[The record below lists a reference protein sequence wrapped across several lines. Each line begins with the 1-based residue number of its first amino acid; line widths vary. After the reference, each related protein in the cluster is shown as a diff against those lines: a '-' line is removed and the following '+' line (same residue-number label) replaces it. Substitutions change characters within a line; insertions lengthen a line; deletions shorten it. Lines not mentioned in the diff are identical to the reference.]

1 MGCLKLDKCP
11 FYKDSK
17 TNHTIEVASEASHE
31 GRGDFLLPA
40 TVKAFHYP
48 YSTTLFLQ
56 HSKRAQLT
64 ITISR

>member
-1 MGCLKLDKCP
+1 MGCLKPDKCP

-17 TNHTIEVASEASHE
+17 TNHTIELASEASHE

-48 YSTTLFLQ
+48 HST
-56 HSKRAQLT
+56 
-64 ITISR
+64 TISR

>member
-1 MGCLKLDKCP
+1 MGCLKPDKCP

-17 TNHTIEVASEASHE
+17 TNHTTELASEATRDE
-31 GRGDFLLPA
+31 GISFSRQLL
-40 TVKAFHYP
+40 K
-48 YSTTLFLQ
+48 LFIIRIPQ